1 MYSKEAENRSCVTKA
16 KKEGGK
22 KKARVRCSLSLSLCD
37 APNRQINKAL
47 HASLMRKKK
56 RK

>member
-22 KKARVRCSLSLSLCD
+22 KKARVRCSLSLSVRCS
-37 APNRQINKAL
+37 K
-47 HASLMRKKK
+47 
-56 RK
+56 

>member
-22 KKARVRCSLSLSLCD
+22 KKSTSSLLSLSVRCS
-37 APNRQINKAL
+37 K
-47 HASLMRKKK
+47 
-56 RK
+56 